1 MQAHVRGVGEV
12 VSRQPSKLPSPVR
25 IRYAALFTVDIL
37 LLKFGKSEAAWS
49 WSDGAASRFQLREEA
64 LRNVS

>member
-1 MQAHVRGVGEV
+1 
-12 VSRQPSKLPSPVR
+12 
-25 IRYAALFTVDIL
+25 VDIL